1 MTQRQQTVH
10 GIDLYFAGM
19 IGGAAERLKLRDG
32 RIVDLRPLERCDR
45 PLLEAAL
52 RRLSDESRYLRFGT
66 LKPRMSERELDHLV
80 DVDHHAREA
89 LLAIDPLTGR
99 GVAVVRYI
107 GLPGEPGVV
116 ELAATVADDW
126 QGIGLGSALLA
137 GLTRRARD
145 EGHSAFRAYVLA
157 INRRAI
163 ATLRR
168 AGFRARPGAGALIE
182 YELALVAIGPG
193 EPTPVSSSS

>member
-1 MTQRQQTVH
+1 
-10 GIDLYFAGM
+10 M
-19 IGGAAERLKLRDG
+19 IGEPAERLKLRDG
-32 RIVDLRPLERCDR
+32 RVVDVRPLERWDR
-45 PLLEAAL
+45 PMLEAAI
-52 RRLSDESRYLRFGT
+52 RQLSDESRYLRFGT
-66 LKPRMSERELDHLV
+66 PKPRMTERELDRLV

-107 GLPGEPGVV
+107 QLPGEPGVV

-137 GLTRRARD
+137 GLTQRARD

-157 INRRAI
+157 VNSRSIAMLRRSGFKGRPGTG
-163 ATLRR
+163 TLR
-168 AGFRARPGAGALIE
+168 E
-182 YELALVAIGPG
+182 YELALCG
-193 EPTPVSSSS
+193 